1 MSDHNSFQ
9 QPGLQY
15 EIEVQ
20 QFTGGTSQIIEGREI
35 DAVTDSALIQAKDSI
50 TAMIKPHNFLNKKVR
65 SQIKLTI
72 ELAEKLNKRAEFWFK
87 QKPHFEVRIYI
98 ENKGGIVHIWSKEI

>member
-1 MSDHNSFQ
+1 MSDDNGFQ

-20 QFTGGTSQIIEGREI
+20 QFTGGNSQIIEGREI
-35 DAVTDSALIQAKDSI
+35 DAVTDAALIQAKDSI
-50 TAMIKPHNFLNKKVR
+50 TAMTKPHNFLNKKVR

-72 ELAEKLNKRAEFWFK
+72 ELAQKLNKRAEFWFN
-87 QKPHFEVRIYI
+87 QPPHLEVRIYI
-98 ENKGGIVHIWSKEI
+98 ENKGGIVHVWSKEN